1 MKDPNEFN
9 KITEGIVGS
18 CKSKE
23 KMVTSLMRQVDQKI
37 KDHHTIQELML
48 NKLRDLLAKN
58 EFLKKKGGGIKW
70 Q

>member
-1 MKDPNEFN
+1 MKDSKEFN
-9 KITEGIVGS
+9 KIIEGMIGS
-18 CKSKE
+18 YESKV

-37 KDHHTIQELML
+37 KGHHTIQELML

-58 EFLKKKGGGIKW
+58 EFLKKKGGEIKW

>member
-1 MKDPNEFN
+1 MKDSKGFN
-9 KITEGIVGS
+9 KIIEGIVGS
-18 CKSKE
+18 YESKE

-58 EFLKKKGGGIKW
+58 EFLKEKGGGIKW